1 MKKIIS
7 IIGARP
13 QFIKHAP
20 LEIALKKYFHSIT
33 IHTGQHYDERMSHIF
48 FNELKMSPPQYLLQI
63 GSHGHGKQT
72 GLMMIEIEQIIVA
85 EKPDA
90 VLVYGDTNSTLAGA
104 LVASKLHIPLI
115 HVEAG
120 IRSFNKKMPE
130 EINRIITDQV
140 SSLMFVPTE
149 LAVQNLKNEGIT
161 EGVHLCGDV
170 MHDAILLAKKF
181 VKSLPNK
188 DQFYLATIHRPYNTD
203 EKERLMAILN
213 AFNTLDLPVIFP
225 IHPRTIAN
233 LNRWQVPLSDFP
245 HISFTEPVSYF
256 DLVNLQSN
264 ASAVITDSG
273 GVQKEAYWLKKKCI
287 TLRSETEWVETLENG
302 WNTLVFN
309 DLNQIKQALAIP
321 LGEHNPNIYGQG
333 NASEEIAQT
342 INQYLETRSS

>member
-120 IRSFNKKMPE
+120 IRSFNKK
-130 EINRIITDQV
+130 RRC
-140 SSLMFVPTE
+140 
-149 LAVQNLKNEGIT
+149 
-161 EGVHLCGDV
+161 H
-170 MHDAILLAKKF
+170 
-181 VKSLPNK
+181 
-188 DQFYLATIHRPYNTD
+188 
-203 EKERLMAILN
+203 
-213 AFNTLDLPVIFP
+213 
-225 IHPRTIAN
+225 
-233 LNRWQVPLSDFP
+233 
-245 HISFTEPVSYF
+245 
-256 DLVNLQSN
+256 
-264 ASAVITDSG
+264 
-273 GVQKEAYWLKKKCI
+273 
-287 TLRSETEWVETLENG
+287 
-302 WNTLVFN
+302 
-309 DLNQIKQALAIP
+309 
-321 LGEHNPNIYGQG
+321 
-333 NASEEIAQT
+333 
-342 INQYLETRSS
+342 